1 MTAVP
6 RKVLIVDDDVHIR
19 RLIKLYLRDSG
30 FELAEAGTGED
41 ALELAARDSFDLAIV
56 DLILPYYG
64 GLRLCQKL
72 KASEPAPRVII
83 ITGDESPEAP
93 ETAREYRADAFVL
106 KPFTRDELLAAM
118 AP

>member
-19 RLIKLYLRDSG
+19 RLIKLFLRGAG
-30 FELAEAGTGED
+30 FELAEAGTGEE
-41 ALELAARDSFDLAIV
+41 ALELAAREAFDVAIV

-72 KASEPAPRVII
+72 KAAEPSPRVVV
-83 ITGDESPEAP
+83 ITGDESPE
-93 ETAREYRADAFVL
+93 TRESAKAYRADAFLL
-106 KPFTRDELLAAM
+106 KPFTREEILGAVTA
-118 AP
+118 